1 MREVA
6 GKLMYDSLLE
16 MVDPEHAAVVVV
28 DMQNDYLDSKGT
40 TGQAGYDVTFIRSCI
55 KPSAALLDAARRA
68 GVRIVYLMNT
78 VAPDLS
84 TYDGGWLW
92 SNARERAPGEPRT
105 ALRRT
110 IDGTWGHQIVPELT
124 PQPGEYIVKKNR
136 PTGFMHTN
144 LDQVLRSAHVNS
156 VVITGVVT
164 GGCVMATARDAS
176 YLNYYTTVVTDCVG
190 QALKSQHD
198 EALAIM
204 ARSHQMATSEELIAL
219 WSELPSRKPVGA
231 GT

>member
-6 GKLMYDSLLE
+6 GKLMYDSLVE
-16 MVDPEHAAVVVV
+16 MVNPEHTALVVV
-28 DMQNDYLDSKGT
+28 DMQNDYLDTKGT
-40 TGQAGYDVTFIRSCI
+40 TAQAGYDVSFIRSCI
-55 KPSAALLDAARRA
+55 KPHVGLLDAARKA
-68 GVRIVYLMNT
+68 GVRVVYLQNT

-92 SNARERAPGEPRT
+92 GNVRERAGMEGPRT

-110 IDGTWGHQIVPELT
+110 VDGTWGHQIVPELT
-124 PQPGEYIVKKNR
+124 PKPGEYIVKKNR
-136 PTGFMHTN
+136 PTGFMYTN
-144 LDQVLRSAHVNS
+144 LDQVLRSAHVAS

-164 GGCVMATARDAS
+164 GGCVMATARDAQ

-198 EALAIM
+198 EALGIM
-204 ARSHQMATSEELIAL
+204 ARSHQMTTSEELVAL
-219 WSELPSRKPVGA
+219 WSELPARKS
-231 GT
+231 